1 MEQKL
6 LIKYSRFIGGHN
18 SLAILNYIHI
28 YSQAP
33 TLVYRSEDDSWV
45 LVLFFHSVG
54 PGELRLAGLVASVL
68 IHWVPSLAS
77 SLFLNQGFLPLFLLL
92 SFLCPLLSPVTVR
105 TISLSVFVWLFLY
118 DFFNLNLLC
127 CSRGDIKLG
136 LKSWLDSN
144 VFFHLVACFGQYYY
158 FYRGSS
164 RENHSLFT

>member
-1 MEQKL
+1 MYTLRHVGGSQLARTTCMNRLVFFLSCEFQGRKL
-6 LIKYSRFIGGHN
+6 K
-18 SLAILNYIHI
+18 
-28 YSQAP
+28 
-33 TLVYRSEDDSWV
+33 
-45 LVLFFHSVG
+45 
-54 PGELRLAGLVASVL
+54 LAGLVASVL